1 MRTGFISMVIMMGL
15 LGTGAGITNATDAM
29 TEKEASPTI
38 KERLTKDTIK
48 GTLMNIEGEYY
59 FIKDDDG
66 KERKIHVDRSTK
78 LDKVIPGDM
87 VKAYVTD
94 QGHTTTLQ
102 RDN

>member
-1 MRTGFISMVIMMGL
+1 MKTGMISMLVVGL
-15 LGTGAGITNATDAM
+15 LGTGIGVTYAADTMA
-29 TEKEASPTI
+29 EKEASPTI

-48 GTLMNIEGEYY
+48 GTLMSVEGEYY
-59 FIKDDDG
+59 SIKDDDG
-66 KERKIHVDRSTK
+66 KVHKIHVDKSTK
-78 LDKVIPGDM
+78 LDKVVAGDM